1 LADDLD
7 FDFLSEVKRGIGTRS
22 SITSVTATFSARTRQ
37 SKSSSSRS
45 KQRSANRWPPGALLR
60 IGLPTGESGSS
71 YAFERAT
78 PFTVPKLLQEKI
90 IQSFEAS
97 KYVGAVVKPMEGIAA
112 DYQLLIDLR
121 SFQITGAPTA
131 HVEFAAKILLGRTSS
146 DRIPSTRS
154 GQARERGGR
163 WAAGVM

>member
-1 LADDLD
+1 M
-7 FDFLSEVKRGIGTRS
+7 R
-22 SITSVTATFSARTRQ
+22 
-37 SKSSSSRS
+37 
-45 KQRSANRWPPGALLR
+45 R

-131 HVEFAAKILLGRTSS
+131 HVEFAAKILLGRTHR
-146 DRIPSTRS
+146 RIAFLRRGPAKHVSAA
-154 GQARERGGR
+154 GGGR
-163 WAAGVM
+163 PASCEVRAGVPEIEQLSAEQSAAELVERKAGGCRPASTGRTQSRESM